1 MNSRISRR
9 CQAKESLHLCIR
21 PKGLWGSDVRSWWTL
36 QRWFWQVAGTF
47 DVHAESRTFYGG
59 ASQSRAAET
68 DATPLQ
74 SLKIIIQIKNLH
86 LRAAIKINI
95 LLHINVNVFI
105 TAEEKLESVA
115 KDKKYYASKVAY
127 ESVRREKP
135 SRHDLRRLTTV
146 LLVGILSLSL
156 GCESLPLVGRSRT
169 AVIWCG
175 GWFRQ

>member
-1 MNSRISRR
+1 M
-9 CQAKESLHLCIR
+9 
-21 PKGLWGSDVRSWWTL
+21 
-36 QRWFWQVAGTF
+36 AGTF

-59 ASQSRAAET
+59 ASHSRAAEI

-95 LLHINVNVFI
+95 LSHINVNVFI

-127 ESVRREKP
+127 E
-135 SRHDLRRLTTV
+135 
-146 LLVGILSLSL
+146 
-156 GCESLPLVGRSRT
+156 ESPRAGRSQIC
-169 AVIWCG
+169 VG
-175 GWFRQ
+175 